1 MPGMQWARLQANL
14 NIRLRRGA
22 WYRIRQAGPLQ
33 VVLEVRGQ
41 TVQVPAAFLQIIET
55 PPRRWTVVARPD
67 DAVRLPSSW
76 GDRYAVCPSCRER
89 QPIDGRP
96 GAMRCNRCRESFDI
110 DWRESYDLG
119 L

>member
-1 MPGMQWARLQANL
+1 
-14 NIRLRRGA
+14 
-22 WYRIRQAGPLQ
+22 LQ

-41 TVQVPAAFLQIIET
+41 TLQVPAAFLQIIET

-89 QPIDGRP
+89 QPIDGHP
-96 GAMRCNRCRESFDI
+96 AAMRCNRCRESFDI
-110 DWRESYDLG
+110 EWRESYDLG

>member
-14 NIRLRRGA
+14 NVRLRRGA
-22 WYRIRQAGPLQ
+22 WYRIKQVGPLQ

-41 TVQVPAAFLQIIET
+41 TLQVPAAFLQIIET

-76 GDRYAVCPSCRER
+76 GNRYAVCPSCRER
-89 QPIDGRP
+89 QPIDGHP
-96 GAMRCNRCRESFDI
+96 GAMRCNRCRASFDI

>member
-1 MPGMQWARLQANL
+1 MGSLAGEFEHPLASGRLVPHQA
-14 NIRLRRGA
+14 
-22 WYRIRQAGPLQ
+22 LQ

-41 TVQVPAAFLQIIET
+41 GLQVPAAFLQIIET

-67 DAVRLPSSW
+67 DAKRLPPSW

-89 QPIDGRP
+89 QPLEGHP
-96 GAMRCNRCRESFDI
+96 AAMRCNRCRNSFEI
-110 DWRESYDLG
+110 DWRESYEPG

>member
-1 MPGMQWARLQANL
+1 VGSTAGELEYPAAPGRLVSD
-14 NIRLRRGA
+14 
-22 WYRIRQAGPLQ
+22 QAGRP
-33 VVLEVRGQ
+33 VAGRA
-41 TVQVPAAFLQIIET
+41 QVPAAFLQIIET